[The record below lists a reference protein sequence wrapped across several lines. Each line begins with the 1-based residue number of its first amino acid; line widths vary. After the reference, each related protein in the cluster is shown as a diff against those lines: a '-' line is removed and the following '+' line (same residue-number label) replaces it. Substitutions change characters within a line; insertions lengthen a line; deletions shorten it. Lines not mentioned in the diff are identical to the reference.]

1 MKLVDITVM
10 LIYDKILHIFYI
22 EIVDIMLKVKHETFF
37 VEMVDIML
45 KSKYKTFYVEMV
57 DIMLKSNNKI
67 VYNEMVWYYP
77 IVKLQ

>member
-1 MKLVDITVM
+1 
-10 LIYDKILHIFYI
+10 
-22 EIVDIMLKVKHETFF
+22 
-37 VEMVDIML
+37 
-45 KSKYKTFYVEMV
+45 MV